1 MESEPIP
8 NLNNSRAFFQEVT
21 EMISL
26 LLWAFWKDND
36 CETSSQSHSIIHYV
50 FSTSAKTL
58 GGELP
63 LAAANRSLSECECKK
78 RTWCIAMVSCGV
90 GIFPWTIEENC
101 NMSDYHVLL
110 LLQQRQENK
119 NGTTQSLNFPPVSM
133 ITSLMWTW
141 LKKGM
146 ECMNVWIN
154 NQIIVS

>member
-1 MESEPIP
+1 MFAKHSGMESEPIP

-78 RTWCIAMVSCGV
+78 RTWCIAMVSWGV
-90 GIFPWTIEENC
+90 WRFPWTIEENSNISDC
-101 NMSDYHVLL
+101 NVLL
-110 LLQQRQENK
+110 LQ
-119 NGTTQSLNFPPVSM
+119 
-133 ITSLMWTW
+133 ITRET
-141 LKKGM
+141 KK
-146 ECMNVWIN
+146 EKWHHSISQLPSALCDKISNV
-154 NQIIVS
+154 